1 VRKLTEE
8 AAVMEHEV
16 LVEVSG
22 DIKTGGL
29 ERLNRIDHGFTFNGL
44 QLGAAKVS
52 WQSEKRLRFALKG
65 ERPGQIAYLCECVG
79 LQVEAM
85 KRIRIGRVAMSSLP
99 VGQWRYLLPHEK
111 F

>member
-1 VRKLTEE
+1 
-8 AAVMEHEV
+8 
-16 LVEVSG
+16 
-22 DIKTGGL
+22 
-29 ERLNRIDHGFTFNGL
+29 
-44 QLGAAKVS
+44 
-52 WQSEKRLRFALKG
+52 LRFALKG

>member
-1 VRKLTEE
+1 MFAPPPFEGPHSYPLDTFSDPATMSATKRPRLAE
-8 AAVMEHEV
+8 A
-16 LVEVSG
+16 
-22 DIKTGGL
+22 
-29 ERLNRIDHGFTFNGL
+29 
-44 QLGAAKVS
+44 
-52 WQSEKRLRFALKG
+52 LRFALKG